1 LALPLLQRL
10 CGEREAPGGFG
21 VDPRGE
27 LAVGAAPVGEA
38 GLEAQRALFG
48 QPDRAAAGVRSAA
61 AISIRPEAGF
71 RVALPIISGR

>member
-1 LALPLLQRL
+1 LGRNRRDEVLALPLLQRL

-48 QPDRAAAGVRSAA
+48 QPDSAEAGVPVGGGDLDQA
-61 AISIRPEAGF
+61 
-71 RVALPIISGR
+71 

>member
-27 LAVGAAPVGEA
+27 LAVGAAQSARLASRLSAPFSVSQTA
-38 GLEAQRALFG
+38 RRRAS
-48 QPDRAAAGVRSAA
+48 RSAA
-61 AISIRPEAGF
+61 AISIRPEAGV
-71 RVALPIISGR
+71 RVALPIISG